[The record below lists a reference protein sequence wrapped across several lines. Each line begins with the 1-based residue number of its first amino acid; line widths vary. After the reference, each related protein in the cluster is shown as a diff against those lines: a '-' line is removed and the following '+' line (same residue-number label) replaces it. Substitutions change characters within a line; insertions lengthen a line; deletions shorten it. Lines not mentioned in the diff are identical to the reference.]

1 MKNAL
6 FYNEY
11 ASRNVNRNVKLF
23 FMGAEYMEKARV
35 NVEVKVR
42 LIKLRQFIF
51 LHEKRAMNMWQS
63 F

>member
-1 MKNAL
+1 MKYHEKSP

-42 LIKLRQFIF
+42 LIKLRQFILF
-51 LHEKRAMNMWQS
+51 A
-63 F
+63 